1 MSKRLE
7 AAVKA
12 WDHHWGDRYGD
23 EALEEMGDEVRI
35 ALEAADAVL
44 FSGAAVERMAEAMWL
59 HRPLERVGMGEPK
72 PWAELKPY
80 QHDRYRAWASAA
92 LAALKEESNV

>member
-7 AAVKA
+7 AAMTA
-12 WDHHWGDRYGD
+12 HRTAPRTRGMDTSGPMQA
-23 EALEEMGDEVRI
+23 AL
-35 ALEAADAVL
+35 AAADAVL

-72 PWAELKPY
+72 PWEELKPY